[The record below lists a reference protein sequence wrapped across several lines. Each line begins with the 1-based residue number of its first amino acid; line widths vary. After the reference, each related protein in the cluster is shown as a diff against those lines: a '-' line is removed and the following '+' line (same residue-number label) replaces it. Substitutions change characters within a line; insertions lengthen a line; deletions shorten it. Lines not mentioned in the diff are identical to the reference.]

1 MMRGSGGRSVRRG
14 YYVYHRRVLGFRLD
28 ATNRRLLAWTLP
40 MFASATALALSP
52 EPLLAVWAPLALVAL
67 WGIVHR
73 ADLRPLASYWTDRL

>member
-1 MMRGSGGRSVRRG
+1 
-14 YYVYHRRVLGFRLD
+14 
-28 ATNRRLLAWTLP
+28 

-67 WGIVHR
+67 WGIVHH